1 MDNRE
6 IADKLASICQLDIDA
21 IHAYIKA
28 NDHVDMPEIR
38 NTISRFQA
46 DHARHVKDLSDM
58 IRNYGGEPPEFS
70 KDFKGFLL
78 QAFAS
83 IRSMTGTEGALKA
96 LRGGE
101 KMTNQ
106 AYDDAVSQS
115 FPPMVLVLLK
125 RNYEDEQRHINY
137 IDQCLSNRVWEKAA

>member
-1 MDNRE
+1 MDNKE
-6 IADKLASICQLDIDA
+6 IARKLSSICQLDIDA
-21 IHAYIKA
+21 IHAYIQA
-28 NDHVDMPEIR
+28 TGNIDMIEIR
-38 NTISRFQA
+38 TTISRFQS

-70 KDFKGFLL
+70 KDFKGYLL
-78 QAFAS
+78 EAFAS
-83 IRSMTGTEGALKA
+83 VRSAAGTEGALKA
-96 LRGGE
+96 LRSGE

-106 AYDDAVSQS
+106 AYDDAVSQG

-125 RNYEDEQRHINY
+125 RNYQDEQRHISY